1 MCVHCTNPAELG
13 LCRSANS
20 DLTVLSHQTSTLV
33 VARRVGRK
41 SACHSLSCG
50 IYSQTRVD
58 VIAEIIYI
66 TYGDSCLSASVPGAR
81 VSGLTFGLHGV
92 HIVRRGFGVHVLHNT
107 TGIAR
112 LRAWRTEPTRRRWS
126 VNKYTAYRIVLEISD
141 VAYGEMNGHESCGLY
156 IFGFH
161 SAVRSIEN
169 VWRFY
174 KLDYYLIT

>member
-66 TYGDSCLSASVPGAR
+66 IYGDSCLSASVPGAR

-107 TGIAR
+107 TGIAL
-112 LRAWRTEPTRRRWS
+112 LRAWRTEPTRRGWS

-141 VAYGEMNGHESCGLY
+141 VVL
-156 IFGFH
+156 
-161 SAVRSIEN
+161 IECFSKN
-169 VWRFY
+169 QILFVLNTR
-174 KLDYYLIT
+174 LV